1 MKKISLCVAMAF
13 ALLSQANAQQTLYF
27 GGAPGWNKIQMTT
40 AEGKEI
46 PYIASGRY
54 AAWVLLTDEAKKI
67 STSDYKG
74 VKLQYENHKAGEKN
88 ALMLVNVIP
97 EGAENT
103 QDKQQYTK
111 VAEGDQTV
119 TVEFTDVVKDK
130 TISAL
135 RLWAPEKG
143 IQILLKKVWLIK
155 NDGTEEEQNFSLLWG
170 GWNWCKLAQTSPQL
184 TFPVQY
190 CGQFVCDSETCNLAT
205 YSALSNESQEYHLEL
220 EEVLTNPVTVLPNYL
235 YKETNNGKEETKEG
249 TFTYSISVP
258 AGVTE
263 YTFTL
268 DRDKVTE
275 WASNAGKAP
284 VVNKIVFQNN
294 AEIKAPFTMK
304 IKSLTRTSILNMPS
318 SGFATFCA
326 SYPVNYGSLEGLE
339 AYAVKLNADTKTIT
353 LKKIE
358 GVVPAGKAVLLK
370 GTPNKAY
377 RLTTGEGA
385 EVKFDTD
392 LKVSDGTAT
401 STDKTAVYGLA
412 TVDGQDGF
420 YKASGEQKIPAKCGY
435 LEVAKTAGAA
445 FFSLGDI
452 TGNTTGI
459 ADVKAETVKA
469 DAQMYNLAGQKVGKG
484 YKGIVIKNGKKMI
497 LK

>member
-27 GGAPGWNKIQMTT
+27 GGAPSWNKIQMTT
-40 AEGKEI
+40 AEGKDV
-46 PYIASGRY
+46 PYIATGQY

-97 EGAENT
+97 EGADKWGDQQHT
-103 QDKQQYTK
+103 Q

-119 TVEFTDVVKDK
+119 TVNFEDVVKDK
-130 TISAL
+130 TISSL

-155 NDGTEEEQNFSLLWG
+155 NDDTEEEQNFSLLWG
-170 GWNWCKLAQTSPQL
+170 GWNWSKLAQAAPQL

-220 EEVLTNPVTVLPNYL
+220 EEALTNPVTVLPNYV
-235 YKETNNGKEETKEG
+235 YKETIDGQEKTNEG

-258 AGVTE
+258 KGVTE

-275 WASNAGKAP
+275 WATKIGKAP

-294 AEIKAPFTMK
+294 AEIEAPFTMK

-318 SGFATFCA
+318 SGFATFSA
-326 SYPVNYGSLEGLE
+326 SYSVDYGSLGLE
-339 AYAVKLNADTKTIT
+339 AYAVKMNADKKAVT
-353 LKKIE
+353 LEKIE

-370 GTPNKAY
+370 GTPGESYK
-377 RLTTGEGA
+377 LTTGEGVEA
-385 EVKFDTD
+385 VFDTD

-401 STDKTAVYGLA
+401 SSDKIAVYGLA